1 MLNFVVQSSSNDT
14 EIEIETNE
22 LKFLLDLLKNQK
34 QDYTNEDIKT
44 YESIFGKIKALYLFD
59 KKPDNQS
66 IQQIKNLF
74 LSTEETTKE
83 NIKIENLSFS
93 IRTYHCLDRANIK
106 TLGDL
111 LCYTQEDLLRIR
123 NLGTQSLNEI
133 VEALNKYDLKLP
145 VFSND

>member
-1 MLNFVVQSSSNDT
+1 MLNFVVQSSSNNT
-14 EIEIETNE
+14 EIKIETNE
-22 LKFLLDLLKNQK
+22 LKFLLDLLENQK
-34 QDYTNEDIKT
+34 QHCQNKDIKT
-44 YESIFGKIKALYLFD
+44 YESILNKIKALYLFD
-59 KKPDNQS
+59 KRPDDQS

-93 IRTYHCLDRANIK
+93 IRTFHCLNRANIK
-106 TLGDL
+106 TLGEL

-133 VEALNKYDLKLP
+133 VETLNKYDLKLP
-145 VFSND
+145 VFTND